1 MALCGVLGLLFVY
14 FKGVD
19 RPDIVDTRLEAGGI
33 DNWLV
38 LLFIVIGIQH
48 LFMQASVPALCGI
61 NMEVVHEDMR
71 AFSSGVEMTMRNIL
85 GLAGG
90 PLLPSLF
97 MARALTEASHAL
109 ERSREAAMKSLQDAF
124 NQQDLAALESS
135 LAVCKAVELQH
146 VDGGLAVMT
155 AAIEFRGAVRRRP
168 GPPSPSRDV
177 FAGLEGEASFELLKA
192 H

>member
-97 MARALTEASHAL
+97 MAGVQRTQGWDGDNPDVRRAVLLNGMGFTLALNVAGVFIMGRALTEASHAL

-124 NQQDLAALESS
+124 NQQ
-135 LAVCKAVELQH
+135 
-146 VDGGLAVMT
+146 
-155 AAIEFRGAVRRRP
+155 
-168 GPPSPSRDV
+168 
-177 FAGLEGEASFELLKA
+177 
-192 H
+192 